1 MSAAYSV
8 DAINGIITFDLT
20 NIFNVLNGG
29 FTLAWEMT
37 CANDVIYASVDSPLG
52 GGGNLPGTPL
62 PATSLLMGTVLGT
75 GGLVGRWRQRRRGSH
90 ALMPAAVA
98 A

>member
-1 MSAAYSV
+1 MY
-8 DAINGIITFDLT
+8 FDLT
-20 NIFNVLNGG
+20 NIFNVLDSG

-37 CANDVIYASVDSPLG
+37 CANDVIYASVEAGPPG
-52 GGGNLPGTPL
+52 GDLPGTPL
-62 PATSLLMGTVLGT
+62 PATSLLMGTVLGA

-90 ALMPAAVA
+90 TLMPAAVA